1 MAKVIPL
8 IVIMSVITGC
18 AAPRQPIET
27 LSTTSI
33 VSYKYTSSDSLALE
47 ESKKAAES
55 HCKEYGKKAELES
68 VTSLNRF
75 TSLATYRCES
85 QAGVN

>member
-1 MAKVIPL
+1 MRKAFIAAIFV
-8 IVIMSVITGC
+8 SVFGGC
-18 AAPRQPIET
+18 EAPRQPIET

-33 VSYKYTSSDSLALE
+33 VSYKYTSTDASALADSQ
-47 ESKKAAES
+47 KAAET

-75 TSLATYRCES
+75 TSLATFRCEA
-85 QAGVN
+85 QTGAN